1 MALSVGTVA
10 PAFKTQDTLGH
21 WVSLSDF
28 AGKTVVLYFY
38 PKDDTPGCTKEA
50 CSFRDSYD
58 RYLSQGIPVLGVSR
72 DDVASHQAFTAKF
85 NLPFP
90 LLVDTDGVITNAYDV
105 AGERNGFHYSLRVT
119 YVIGPDGAI
128 QQVYDAVQTET
139 HAADILTDLGL

>member
-1 MALSVGTVA
+1 MALSVGMPA
-10 PAFKTQDTLGH
+10 PAFTAQDTHGNT
-21 WVSLSDF
+21 VSLSDF
-28 AGKTVVLYFY
+28 VGKTVVLYFY

-58 RYLSQGIPVLGVSR
+58 QYLSQGIPVLGVSR
-72 DDVASHQAFTAKF
+72 DDKASHQAFTEKF

-90 LLVDTDGVITNAYDV
+90 LLADTDGAITNAYDV

-119 YVIGPDGAI
+119 YVIGSDGMI

-139 HAADILTDLGL
+139 HATDILAALGV